1 MKRFLW
7 LAAVVATATL
17 AFGASSASSGAA
29 SPTATQAS
37 GVLAQGATAGTVSV
51 RYRINRFVR
60 HGKRLIARGT
70 AIATYTSPTGERTV
84 VRQAF
89 KSRVAMRASHF
100 SAQKICPVLD
110 LTLGPL
116 DLDLLGLLVHLD
128 KVHLTITA
136 DSEGGLLGRL
146 LCGLAD
152 SGKLKANVVKL
163 NSVAQRSGLSTRG
176 VGFAVPLGSG
186 SGTASTFGTARATVI
201 CPILN
206 LTLGPLDLN
215 LLGLMVHLDTV
226 HLVITADSDKGL
238 LGSLLAGLLC
248 PPSG

>member
-7 LAAVVATATL
+7 LAVALVTATL
-17 AFGASSASSGAA
+17 AFGASSASSGATSA
-29 SPTATQAS
+29 TAAHAS
-37 GVLAQGATAGTVSV
+37 GVLAQGAAAGTVSV
-51 RYRINRFVR
+51 RYKINRFVR
-60 HGKRLIARGT
+60 HGRRLIARGT

-89 KSRVAMRASHF
+89 KSRVAIRASHF

-128 KVHLTITA
+128 QVHLTITA
-136 DSEGGLLGRL
+136 DSQGGLLGRL
-146 LCGLAD
+146 LCSLADRSPSSASAATLTRAARTSGLA
-152 SGKLKANVVKL
+152 A
-163 NSVAQRSGLSTRG
+163 RG
-176 VGFAVPLGSG
+176 VGFAVPLGT
-186 SGTASTFGTARATVI
+186 SGTASTFGTARSAVI
-201 CPILN
+201 CPILD

-226 HLVITADSDKGL
+226 HLVITADSSKGL